1 MIKLKI
7 GSKLAEVDGL
17 TVCLDVAPFVK
28 ADRTFVPVR
37 FIAET
42 LGQPVD
48 WDEGTQTV
56 TIGEK
61 TRYFRT
67 ADQCA
72 VDWAMR
78 YNNLSIRTAQ
88 GACKLNLQR
97 AKKGYYY
104 TEPNTGTSNN
114 SVPSVMAAKAAQRLY
129 TPMRPRGT
137 ERRRRTGFRQA
148 I

>member
-7 GSKLAEVDGL
+7 GSRLAEVDGL
-17 TVCLDVAPFVK
+17 PVCLDVSPFVK
-28 ADRTFVPVR
+28 GDRTFVPVR

-42 LGQPVD
+42 LGQPVE

-61 TRYFRT
+61 TRYFST

-78 YNNLSIRTAQ
+78 YNNLSI
-88 GACKLNLQR
+88 
-97 AKKGYYY
+97 
-104 TEPNTGTSNN
+104 
-114 SVPSVMAAKAAQRLY
+114 
-129 TPMRPRGT
+129 
-137 ERRRRTGFRQA
+137 
-148 I
+148 